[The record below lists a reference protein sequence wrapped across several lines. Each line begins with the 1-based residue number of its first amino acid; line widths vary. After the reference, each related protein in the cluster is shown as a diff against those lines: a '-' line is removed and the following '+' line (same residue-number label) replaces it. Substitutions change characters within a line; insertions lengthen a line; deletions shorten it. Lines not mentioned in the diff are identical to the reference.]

1 MCNAK
6 KLKRMKK
13 LTVLKSLMIA
23 IIAFLGFSLTSCND
37 DKYEP
42 IPLKLSDVNGS
53 YRARLVTSQGGK
65 FNEKIIDFT
74 AKDTLITF
82 KDFPVKEIVKSVVK
96 DPAKADAAIA
106 SLGKIEYK
114 LNYSSKLNADQN
126 VVELTFEPKSLT
138 LQIPVDGTIKNT
150 LVKLITKQKGFFVGY
165 DWSMRFGLEAEKIS
179 VDGVDL
185 TPYEVIKYEIPIS
198 IKN

>member
-114 LNYSSKLNADQN
+114 LDYTSKLNTDQN
-126 VVELTFEPKSLT
+126 VVELIFEPKSLT

-150 LVKLITKQKGFFVGY
+150 VVKLVAKQKGFFVGY

>member
-6 KLKRMKK
+6 KLKLMKK

-42 IPLKLSDVNGS
+42 VPLTLSDVNGN
-53 YRARLVTSQGGK
+53 YRARLVNSQGGK

-74 AKDTLITF
+74 AKDSMITF
-82 KDFPVKEIVKSVVK
+82 KDFPVKEIVTAVVK
-96 DPAKADAAIA
+96 DPVKVEAAIV
-106 SLGKIEYK
+106 SFGKIEYK
-114 LNYSSKLNADQN
+114 LNYTSKLNTDQN
-126 VVELTFEPKSLT
+126 VVELTFEPKTLT
-138 LQIPVDGTIKNT
+138 LPIPVDGTIKNT
-150 LVKLITKQKGFFVGY
+150 VVKLAAKQKGFFVGY
-165 DWSMRFGLEAEKIS
+165 DWSMRFGWEAEKIT
-179 VDGVDL
+179 VDGVEL
-185 TPYEVIKYEIPIS
+185 TPYEIIKYEIPIS

>member
-1 MCNAK
+1 MYNAK

-42 IPLKLSDVNGS
+42 ISLILSDVNGS
-53 YRARLVTSQGGK
+53 YRARLVTSQGGN
-65 FNEKIIDFT
+65 FNEKIIEFK
-74 AKDTLITF
+74 AKDSIITF
-82 KDFPVKEIVKSVVK
+82 KDFPVNEIVKSVVK
-96 DPAKADAAIA
+96 DPAKANAAIA

-114 LNYSSKLNADQN
+114 LNYTSKLNTEQN
-126 VVELTFEPKSLT
+126 VVELTFDPKVLN
-138 LQIPVDGTIKNT
+138 LQIPVDGTVKNT
-150 LVKLITKQKGFFVGY
+150 VVRLTAKQKGFFVGY
-165 DWSMRFGLEAEKIS
+165 DWSMRFALEADKIT
-179 VDGVDL
+179 VDGAEL

>member
-1 MCNAK
+1 
-6 KLKRMKK
+6 MKK

-42 IPLKLSDVNGS
+42 IPLTLNDVNGS

-74 AKDTLITF
+74 AKDSIITF

-114 LNYSSKLNADQN
+114 LNYSSKLNTDQN

-150 LVKLITKQKGFFVGY
+150 VVKLVTKQKGFFVGY
-165 DWSMRFGLEAEKIS
+165 DWSMRFAMEAEKIT
-179 VDGVDL
+179 VDGVEL
-185 TPYEVIKYEIPIS
+185 TPYETIKYEVPIS

>member
-1 MCNAK
+1 
-6 KLKRMKK
+6 
-13 LTVLKSLMIA
+13 MIA

-114 LNYSSKLNADQN
+114 LDYTSKLNTDQN
-126 VVELTFEPKSLT
+126 VVELIFEPKGLT

-150 LVKLITKQKGFFVGY
+150 VVKLVAKQKGFFVGY
-165 DWSMRFGLEAEKIS
+165 DWSMRFGLEAEKIT
-179 VDGVDL
+179 VEGVEL
-185 TPYEVIKYEIPIS
+185 TPYETIKYEIPIS

>member
-1 MCNAK
+1 MYNAK

-114 LNYSSKLNADQN
+114 LNYSSKLNTDQN

-150 LVKLITKQKGFFVGY
+150 VVKLITKQKGFFVGY

-179 VDGVDL
+179 VNGVDL